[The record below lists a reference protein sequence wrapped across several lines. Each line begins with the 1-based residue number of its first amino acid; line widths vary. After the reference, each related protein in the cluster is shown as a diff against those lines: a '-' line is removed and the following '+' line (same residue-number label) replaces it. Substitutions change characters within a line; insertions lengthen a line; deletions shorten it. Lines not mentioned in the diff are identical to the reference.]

1 MRIHRSLETAPLCNK
16 PLSAVIGNFD
26 GLHLGHRAIF
36 EEAHRIPGT
45 RTVITFDPHPR
56 TILQPGYPPRMLTT
70 EIERLS
76 FFASLGIEEVFILP
90 FEPLRHLGA
99 IEFLDLLS
107 RSLPLAGITVGFNFN
122 FGHYQ
127 EGNPDILLW
136 WSKGVAIEARVV
148 PPVIHGAMRVSSS
161 AIREFILN
169 GEVDRA
175 ASVLV
180 YPYVISGPVRRG
192 RHIGTAL
199 GFPTVNQ
206 TPPDKLLPPDGVYAT
221 ILIADKHRWR
231 AVTNIGTNPTIDAEA
246 WERTIETHVPD
257 ETLPD
262 LSGTTATLYFIRRIR
277 REIRFSSREKL
288 RERIATDIAVM
299 KTIPLPCPLEIL
311 PDISQTSDFV
321 FL

>member
-1 MRIHRSLETAPLCNK
+1 MHIHRSLETALADR
-16 PLSAVIGNFD
+16 PLSVVIGNFD

-36 EEAHRIPGT
+36 EEARRIPGAL
-45 RTVITFDPHPR
+45 TVITFDPHPR
-56 TILQPGYPPRMLTT
+56 TILQPGYAPRMLTT
-70 EIERLS
+70 ETERLT

-90 FEPLRHLGA
+90 FEPLRDLPA
-99 IEFLDLLS
+99 IVFLDILS
-107 RSLPLAGITVGFNFN
+107 QSLPLKGLTVGFNFN

-136 WSKGVAIEARVV
+136 WAKGASIEARVV

-169 GEVDRA
+169 GEVERA
-175 ASVLV
+175 ASLLV
-180 YPYVISGPVRRG
+180 YPYVVSGVIQRG

-221 ILIADKHRWR
+221 ILIADNRRWR

-262 LSGTTATLYFIRRIR
+262 LCGTTATLYFIRRIR

-288 RERIATDIAVM
+288 RERITDDIAVM
-299 KTIPLPCPLEIL
+299 KRIPLPCPLETL
-311 PDISQTSDFV
+311 PDTAQTTGLV